1 MVKQTNDNVTTELFG
16 MEERDIIKTALVL
29 YQKTLNRQAAGERN
43 AQIRNIKE
51 REAEQVRAIEG
62 KF

>member
-1 MVKQTNDNVTTELFG
+1 MVKQANDNVTPELFAT
-16 MEERDIIKTALVL
+16 EERDIIKTALVL

-51 REAEQVRAIEG
+51 RESEQVRAIEG